1 MKQFFTILLTILL
14 ITPILSAQDTLT
26 KKKFNLFNLPKK
38 ETKKEITYERDSL
51 QKVVDSLKAEIDGMI
66 QIALAD
72 TLTVD
77 PEDSLVSGSL
87 DVAEGDFMGADL
99 TAGTDSLMS
108 IWYHQR
114 NLSLVENADLMVDL
128 DSTVLLSDIPDSVY
142 IERLRRMNSF
152 ISLPYN
158 KIIKNYIISYTQR
171 IPNKTEVILGLA
183 NYYMPLFE
191 EIFDS
196 YGLPLELKS
205 MAIIESALNPRATSR
220 VSAKGM
226 WQFMYSTAVRYK
238 LTINSYVDE
247 RLDPIKSGYAA
258 AQYLRDS
265 YLIFG
270 DWVLAIA
277 SYNCGV
283 GNVNKAIRRSGG
295 SKDFWE
301 IYPYLPRE
309 TRGYIPSFIAALYV
323 LNYYKEHQLTPTQ
336 IQMPVHTDTIRV
348 NKMLHFEQ
356 ISHFTGM
363 PVQEIRD
370 LNPQYLHDIIP
381 GVEREYIL
389 RIPYN
394 YTSSFV
400 DHEKEMY
407 TYKDTVY
414 FNPGVLKKIK
424 ETGSATSNRIVHKVK
439 SGETL
444 SHIALK
450 YRVRVS
456 DLQRW
461 NGIKTNIREGQKIVI
476 YMAGGPSAP
485 KSSSTTKSSS
495 STQKATTSTS
505 KAPATTTSPDGYVMY
520 TVRNGDNLW
529 DIAKKFP
536 GVSMNDIM
544 EINGFTKNTK
554 IFPGA
559 KIKIKKSK

>member
-1 MKQFFTILLTILL
+1 MKRFLTILL
-14 ITPILSAQDTLT
+14 SLSFIATQAFAQETSDSIH
-26 KKKFNLFNLPKK
+26 KKKLGLFNIPKK
-38 ETKKEITYERDSL
+38 ETRKDILNQRDSL
-51 QKVVDSLKAEIDGMI
+51 LKVVDSLKAEIESYS
-66 QIALAD
+66 QIEFAD
-72 TLTVD
+72 TLSVD
-77 PEDSLVSGSL
+77 DTIVSGSL
-87 DVAEGDFMGADL
+87 DVAEGEFMGSDL
-99 TAGTDSLMS
+99 PMNTDSLMS

-114 NLSLVENADLMVDL
+114 NLSLIENADNGVDL

-142 IERLRRMNSF
+142 IERLRQMNSF
-152 ISLPYN
+152 IALPYN

-183 NYYMPLFE
+183 GYYMPIFE

-220 VSAKGM
+220 VNAKGM
-226 WQFMYSTAVRYK
+226 WQFMYSTAIRYN

-258 AQYLRDS
+258 ARYLRDS

-323 LNYYKEHQLTPTQ
+323 LNYYKEHQLTPTK
-336 IQMPVHTDTIRV
+336 IQMPVHTDTIKV
-348 NKMLHFEQ
+348 HKMLHFEQ

-389 RIPYN
+389 RIPFN
-394 YTSSFV
+394 YTNSFV

-407 TYKDTVY
+407 TYKDSVY

-424 ETGSATSNRIVHKVK
+424 ETGSASSTRIVHKVK

-450 YRVRVS
+450 YRVKVS

-461 NGIKTNIREGQKIVI
+461 NGIKTNIRIGQKIII
-476 YMAGGPSAP
+476 YTAGGPSA
-485 KSSSTTKSSS
+485 SKSSS
-495 STQKATTSTS
+495 SSKGTTAKPSTSTS
-505 KAPATTTSPDGYVMY
+505 GGFVYY
-520 TVRNGDNLW
+520 TVRKGDTLW
-529 DIAKKFP
+529 DIAKMFP

-544 EINGFTKNTK
+544 EINGFNKNSK
-554 IFPGA
+554 IFPGS
-559 KIKIKKSK
+559 KIKIKKSN

>member
-1 MKQFFTILLTILL
+1 MKHFLSLLLSFLL
-14 ITPILSAQDTLT
+14 ISTSIFAQDPQDSTFQ
-26 KKKFNLFNLPKK
+26 KKKFHLFTIQKK
-38 ETKKEITYERDSL
+38 ETKKDVIQERDSL
-51 QKVVDSLKAEIDGMI
+51 LKLIDSLRLEIEEFSQHI
-66 QIALAD
+66 ELAD
-72 TLTVD
+72 TLSSDDT
-77 PEDSLVSGSL
+77 LVAGTL
-87 DVAEGDFMGADL
+87 DVAESEFMGSDL
-99 TAGTDSLMS
+99 PVDTDSLMS

-114 NLSLVENADLMVDL
+114 NLALIENAETDVDL

-142 IERLRRMNSF
+142 IERLRKMNSF

-171 IPNKTEVILGLA
+171 IPNKTEVILGLST
-183 NYYMPLFE
+183 YYMPLFE

-205 MAIIESALNPRATSR
+205 MAIIESALNPKAVSR
-220 VSAKGM
+220 VNAKGM
-226 WQFMYSTAVRYK
+226 WQFMYGTAIRYK

-277 SYNCGV
+277 SYNCGP

-323 LNYYKEHQLTPTQ
+323 LNYYKEHQLTPVQ
-336 IQMPVHTDTIRV
+336 VQMPIHTDTIKV

-363 PVQEIRD
+363 TVKELRD
-370 LNPQYLHDIIP
+370 LNPQYMHDIIP

-394 YTSSFV
+394 YTNSFV
-400 DHEKEMY
+400 EHEKEMY
-407 TYKDTVY
+407 SYKDSVY
-414 FNPGVLKKIK
+414 FNPAVLKKIK

-450 YRVRVS
+450 YRVKVS
-456 DLQRW
+456 DIQRW
-461 NGIKTNIREGQKIVI
+461 NGIKTNIRVGQKIVI
-476 YMAGGPSAP
+476 YTAGGPSAS
-485 KSSSTTKSSS
+485 KSSSTG
-495 STQKATTSTS
+495 TST
-505 KAPATTTSPDGYVMY
+505 KPATTTSGGYVMY
-520 TVRNGDNLW
+520 TVRKGDTLW
-529 DIAKKFP
+529 DIAKLFP

-544 EINGFTKNTK
+544 EINGFTSNSK
-554 IFPGA
+554 IYPGA
-559 KIKIKKSK
+559 KIKIKKSN